1 MSTVIDTSVII
12 DILRGMSAAVG
23 YAEGLKDVP
32 ACSEITRVEVIRGL
46 RSAERV
52 PAERLFQQLRWV
64 AIDEPIARRA
74 GELGRKW
81 RRSHP
86 GISSPDLVVAATAEE
101 LGADLATS
109 NIRHFPMFKGLQ
121 PPYQG

>member
-12 DILRGMSAAVG
+12 DILRGLPAAVD
-23 YAEGLKDVP
+23 YVEALEDVP
-32 ACSEITRVEVIRGL
+32 ACSEITRIEVTRGL
-46 RSAERV
+46 PSAERS
-52 PAERLFQQLRWV
+52 PAERLFQQIRWV
-64 AIDEPIARRA
+64 ALDEPIARRA

-86 GISSPDLVVAATAEE
+86 GISTPDLVVAATAEQ
-101 LGADLATS
+101 LGAHLATS
-109 NIRHFPMFKGLQ
+109 NVRHFPMFKRLQ

>member
-12 DILRGMSAAVG
+12 DILRGLAAAVD
-23 YAEGLKDVP
+23 YVEGLDDVP
-32 ACSEITRVEVIRGL
+32 ACSEITRVEVTRGL
-46 RSAERV
+46 RTAERV

-64 AIDEPIARRA
+64 ALDEGIARRA

-86 GISSPDLVVAATAEE
+86 GISTPDLVVAASAEQ
-101 LGADLATS
+101 LGANLATS
-109 NIRHFPMFKGLQ
+109 NVKHFPMFKSLQ
-121 PPYQG
+121 PPYKG

>member
-12 DILRGMSAAVG
+12 DILRGLPAAVD
-23 YAEGLKDVP
+23 YVEKLKDVP
-32 ACSEITRVEVIRGL
+32 ACSEITRVEVTRGL
-46 RSAERV
+46 RSAERS

-64 AIDEPIARRA
+64 VLDEPISRRA

-81 RRSHP
+81 RKSHP
-86 GISSPDLVVAATAEE
+86 GISSLDLVIAATAEQ

-109 NIRHFPMFKGLQ
+109 NVRHFPMFKRLQ